1 MKHPTTLIFKF
12 HIIIIWFISLIS
24 FHYSLTFVFDFHFLK
39 FHPCLSSL
47 TGCHPWFSFLT
58 FILKLVLHYSSTFIF
73 DSLTFIL
80 NIYFLFLIAFILQT
94 INPCSEQPTGPLII
108 NKLLYLIN
116 LNPLIPLSDCNLTTN
131 NQKKPNIWKF
141 PYVGWVRW
149 LVNKLENHLP
159 INKSK

>member
-1 MKHPTTLIFKF
+1 MFDPWLTPLTLIFKF

-58 FILKLVLHYSSTFIF
+58 FILKLVLHYSSTLIF

-116 LNPLIPLSDCNLTTN
+116 LIPLIPLSDCNLITN
-131 NQKKPNIWKF
+131 NVSP
-141 PYVGWVRW
+141 WVREAFK
-149 LVNKLENHLP
+149 NKT
-159 INKSK
+159 KSLKSREIKGC